1 MTTEI
6 IERATPEKAKNGA
19 DATGAKSGKL
29 NKCKVCGT
37 KTHQKDG
44 TCVLCKT
51 GITQAYGEL
60 KELISITD
68 KQG

>member
-1 MTTEI
+1 MATEI
-6 IERATPEKAKNGA
+6 IEIEASKKAKSRA
-19 DATGAKSGKL
+19 DAPAAKSGKL
-29 NKCKVCGT
+29 SKCKVCGT

-60 KELISITD
+60 KELINITD